1 MSEVKAFSETHLDQY
16 LTLFNNNMDFDSI
29 SETLL
34 REKIVDDVDFDPDLN
49 LSVWDGNE
57 LMGFLSGVIREINS
71 ERTGYVK
78 LMVVAKAQ
86 RRKGL
91 GRQLY
96 EEIEKCFQDKNATKV
111 RIYDVPFNYFMPG
124 IDPRYT
130 EALSFFE
137 TMGFKRFAD
146 VSNLIITLQNQD
158 FSTEAEEKALLK
170 ENIVVSRASYEDMQ
184 DIFSFIDEYFP
195 LWRSEVSNA
204 YNSLPVSLH
213 IARLNGELKAFSA
226 HNGNNFGTGWFGPMG
241 THPDLRGKGIGGIL
255 LKRCLQDMKDW
266 ELETSIIPWVGPIRF
281 YSYYANA
288 RVERVFWRYEKNINI
303 KAHL

>member
-1 MSEVKAFSETHLDQY
+1 MALLKPFSEDHLDQY
-16 LTLFNNNMDFDSI
+16 LELFNKNMAFDSI
-29 SETLL
+29 TETLL
-34 REKIVDDVDFDPDLN
+34 REKIIDDMDFDPELN
-49 LSVWDGNE
+49 LSLWDGNQ
-57 LMGFLSGVIREINS
+57 LVGFLSGLIRKING

-78 LMVVAKAQ
+78 LMVVAKKN
-86 RRKGL
+86 RRFGL
-91 GRQLY
+91 GRQMY
-96 EEIEKCFQDKNATKV
+96 TEIEKRFHAKNATKV

-137 TMGFKRFAD
+137 TMGFSRFAD
-146 VSNLIITLQNQD
+146 TSNMIVKLQDQD
-158 FSTEAEEKALLK
+158 FSTSNEEESLEK
-170 ENIVVSRASYEDMQ
+170 EGIIVSRAGYEDMQ
-184 DIFSFIDEYFP
+184 DIFSFIEEYFS
-195 LWRSEVSNA
+195 LWRTEVTNA

-213 IARLNGELKAFSA
+213 IARLNGNLKAFSG

-288 RVERVFWRYEKNINI
+288 KVDRVFWRYEKNI
-303 KAHL
+303 A